1 MRISRIDIAS
11 YGRIRDRRVAISP
24 GLTVIHGPNESGKTT
39 VMEFIRNTLVPTN
52 KRDVYPERART
63 DTGSITYE
71 EDGEEGT
78 ITLAQKARGGDVPDC
93 ISRLEPDLFRSVFAM
108 GQRDLDDDRVVTS
121 GDISSRFLS
130 VPGGDSMPSAM
141 DSISGRVDSKVGKT
155 SRSPSELNDL
165 DGRLASLDS
174 DIAGL
179 RASAESYGVLARRRD
194 SLKTELEEAG
204 RDAEASRRDSE
215 IISLYESQRENYR
228 RLSSAR
234 AELNGL
240 GDFRRVSKADSDKA
254 VSLEAD
260 LRNARSNLDSDK
272 AETGRLKEAMG
283 GIDPDAVSGI
293 RGRMSEVIDGRGR
306 YRLESSKPREESVP
320 RKSGGPKAALLAG
333 VLMIVLGIVAATVTP
348 YALALSAVGAV
359 VAVAGVR
366 RQPVASPSVPAVDV
380 AFIES
385 YERNVRE
392 ICTKL
397 GIHTAGIE
405 QAVDSIISVADSYD
419 RLRDRAPVSSR
430 IRDEYLDRRSVLD
443 SFYSGYSGKDG
454 FGECI
459 RKTAREA
466 ELRTAINHLRD
477 AIRSSGLD
485 PEQSKCPVEARAEAG
500 PDITRISSDIG
511 SLEAEM
517 RHVLDTRELDSLMD
531 SRESLEEERR
541 KVLMEGA
548 VAVLA
553 MSIAS
558 EACDDAY
565 SNIQPGVA
573 ATADRFLSMMTSGR
587 YRIDMDP
594 RRKDVLAVSDG
605 DEVKGPKRWSTGLRA
620 QVLLSMKL
628 AVAKELGDGK
638 VPMIL
643 DDVLLP
649 FDPDRMEGAV
659 RALAEVSREMQVIM
673 FTCDPAVA
681 DVASELQ
688 DVSVVRL
695 EALNA

>member
-1 MRISRIDIAS
+1 
-11 YGRIRDRRVAISP
+11 
-24 GLTVIHGPNESGKTT
+24 
-39 VMEFIRNTLVPTN
+39 
-52 KRDVYPERART
+52 
-63 DTGSITYE
+63 
-71 EDGEEGT
+71 
-78 ITLAQKARGGDVPDC
+78 
-93 ISRLEPDLFRSVFAM
+93 M

-179 RASAESYGVLARRRD
+179 RASAESYGALARRRD

-306 YRLESSKPREESVP
+306 YRSESSKPREESVP
-320 RKSGGPKAALLAG
+320 RKSGGSKAALLAG

-348 YALALSAVGAV
+348 YSLVLSAVGAV
-359 VAVAGVR
+359 VAVVGVR

-380 AFIES
+380 ALIES

-397 GIHTAGIE
+397 GIHAAGIE
-405 QAVDSIISVADSYD
+405 QAVDSIASVADCYD

-454 FGECI
+454 FEECI

-485 PEQSKCPVEARAEAG
+485 PEQPKCPVEARAEAG
-500 PDITRISSDIG
+500 PDITRISSDRIAG
-511 SLEAEM
+511 GRV
-517 RHVLDTRELDSLMD
+517 RHMLDTRELDSLMD

-605 DEVKGPKRWSTGLRA
+605 DEVKGPKSGSTGSA
-620 QVLLSMKL
+620 QVLFSM
-628 AVAKELGDGK
+628 
-638 VPMIL
+638 
-643 DDVLLP
+643 
-649 FDPDRMEGAV
+649 
-659 RALAEVSREMQVIM
+659 
-673 FTCDPAVA
+673 
-681 DVASELQ
+681 
-688 DVSVVRL
+688 
-695 EALNA
+695 